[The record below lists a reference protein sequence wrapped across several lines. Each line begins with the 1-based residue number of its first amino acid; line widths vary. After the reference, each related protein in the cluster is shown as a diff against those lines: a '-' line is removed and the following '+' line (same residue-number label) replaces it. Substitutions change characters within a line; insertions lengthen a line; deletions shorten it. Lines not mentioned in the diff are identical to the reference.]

1 MKLPSFCE
9 TVMNNAHP
17 ASERNDLMTD
27 GKVTRMIQILVGSIL
42 TLVTVDKKLSLHL
55 TDFVSKDFR
64 HKFSF
69 FNKFIQTTH
78 PLIKAKSDKHDESF
92 LSISLNHVTIIVY
105 NCMPFLKIYFK
116 TSPWWCPRETSN
128 LYTLSLLVGYHSVR
142 TPLPLPAGAI
152 ELPTKFSE
160 RGDMTYRISVF
171 RVGLLGKRGLLFG
184 WWWEGVVVFT

>member
-1 MKLPSFCE
+1 MKVPSFCE

-55 TDFVSKDFR
+55 THFVSKDFR

-69 FNKFIQTTH
+69 FNKFTQTTH
-78 PLIKAKSDKHDESF
+78 PFIKAKSEKRDESF

-105 NCMPFLKIYFK
+105 NYMPFLKIYFK
-116 TSPWWCPRETSN
+116 TSP
-128 LYTLSLLVGYHSVR
+128 
-142 TPLPLPAGAI
+142 
-152 ELPTKFSE
+152 
-160 RGDMTYRISVF
+160 
-171 RVGLLGKRGLLFG
+171 
-184 WWWEGVVVFT
+184 